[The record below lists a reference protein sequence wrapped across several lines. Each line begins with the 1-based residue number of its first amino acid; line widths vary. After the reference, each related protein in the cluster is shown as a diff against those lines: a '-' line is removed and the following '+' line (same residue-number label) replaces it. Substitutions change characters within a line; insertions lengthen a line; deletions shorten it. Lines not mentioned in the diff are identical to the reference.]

1 MIGVAPVRNLVRA
14 GESAALMLAIMFV
27 GSLVLWVGVPIGAL
41 YVGSLVQAATESV
54 GAAMAAMTLVV
65 IGSLVMLLPFLGW
78 LNRKHAEVRAARG
91 RQDLGPVAL
100 EGVMVVSAGIA
111 LVAFLV
117 WFFLFA
123 GASPLPFHGGE

>member
-1 MIGVAPVRNLVRA
+1 MRNLVRA
-14 GESAALMLAIMFV
+14 GESAALMLLIMFV
-27 GSLVLWVGVPIGAL
+27 GSLVLWVGMPVGAL
-41 YVGSLVQAATESV
+41 YVGSLVQSATDSI
-54 GAAMAAMTLVV
+54 GAAMAAMMLFVV
-65 IGSLVMLLPFLGW
+65 GSLVVLLPFLGW
-78 LNRKHAEVRAARG
+78 INQKHAEVRVARG

-123 GASPLPFHGGE
+123 GASPIPFQGRGE

>member
-1 MIGVAPVRNLVRA
+1 VIVAPVRNLVRA
-14 GESAALMLAIMFV
+14 GESAALMLAIMFI
-27 GSLVLWVGVPIGAL
+27 GSLVLWVGVPLGAL

-54 GAAMAAMTLVV
+54 GAAMAAMTLMV

-78 LNRKHAEVRAARG
+78 LNRKHAEVRASRG
-91 RQDLGPVAL
+91 RQDLGSVAL

>member
-1 MIGVAPVRNLVRA
+1 MIVAPVRNLVRA

-27 GSLVLWVGVPIGAL
+27 GSLVLWVGVPLAAL
-41 YVGSLVQAATESV
+41 YVGSIVQAATDSL

-65 IGSLVMLLPFLGW
+65 IGSLVMLIPFLGW
-78 LNRKHAEVRAARG
+78 LNHRHAEVRAARG
-91 RQDLGPVAL
+91 RQDLGSVPL
-100 EGVMVVSAGIA
+100 EGVMVVSAGVA

>member
-1 MIGVAPVRNLVRA
+1 MRA
-14 GESAALMLAIMFV
+14 GESAALMLAIMFI
-27 GSLVLWVGVPIGAL
+27 GSLVLWVGVPLGAL
-41 YVGSLVQAATESV
+41 YVGSLVQAATESI
-54 GAAMAAMTLVV
+54 GAAKVAMTLVV

-78 LNRKHAEVRAARG
+78 LNRKHADVRAARG

>member
-1 MIGVAPVRNLVRA
+1 MRNLVRA
-14 GESAALMLAIMFV
+14 GESAALMLLIMFV
-27 GSLVLWVGVPIGAL
+27 GSLVLWVGMPLGAL
-41 YVGSLVQAATESV
+41 YVGSLVQSATDSI
-54 GAAMAAMTLVV
+54 GAAMAAMMLVV
-65 IGSLVMLLPFLGW
+65 VGSLVVLLPFLGW
-78 LNRKHAEVRAARG
+78 INRKHAEVRVARG

-123 GASPLPFHGGE
+123 GASPFPFHGRAE

>member
-1 MIGVAPVRNLVRA
+1 MASGRNLLRA
-14 GESAALMLAIMFV
+14 GESAALMLAIMFI
-27 GSLVLWVGVPIGAL
+27 GSLVLWVGVPVGAL
-41 YVGSLVQAATESV
+41 YVGSVVQSATDSL

-65 IGSLVMLLPFLGW
+65 IGSLVMLIPFLGW

>member
-1 MIGVAPVRNLVRA
+1 MRKVLRA
-14 GESAALMLAIMFV
+14 GESTALMVLIMLV
-27 GSLVLWVGVPIGAL
+27 GGLVLWVGVPVGAL
-41 YVGSLVQAATESV
+41 WVGSLVQAETESV
-54 GAAMAAMTLVV
+54 GASMVVMMLMV
-65 IGSLVMLLPFLGW
+65 IGSLVVLLPLLGW
-78 LNRKHAEVRAARG
+78 LNRKHAEVRVARG
-91 RQDLGPVAL
+91 HQDLGPVAL

>member
-1 MIGVAPVRNLVRA
+1 VSVAPPVRNLVRA
-14 GESAALMLAIMFV
+14 GESAALMLALMFV
-27 GSLVLWVGVPIGAL
+27 GSLVLWVGMPLGAL
-41 YVGSLVQAATESV
+41 YVGSLVQSETDSI

-65 IGSLVMLLPFLGW
+65 VGSLVVLLPFLGW
-78 LNRKHAEVRAARG
+78 LNRKHAEVRVARG

-111 LVAFLV
+111 LVAFLI

-123 GASPLPFHGGE
+123 GASPFPFHGGE

>member
-1 MIGVAPVRNLVRA
+1 MRNLVRA
-14 GESAALMLAIMFV
+14 GESAALFLLLMFV
-27 GSLVLWVGVPIGAL
+27 GSLVLWVGMPLGAL
-41 YVGSLVQAATESV
+41 YVGSVVQSETDSL

-65 IGSLVMLLPFLGW
+65 VGSLVVLLPFLGW
-78 LNRKHAEVRAARG
+78 VNHKHAEVRVARG

-123 GASPLPFHGGE
+123 GASPFPFHGGG